1 MRLRYRALYEQ
12 LYEKQVFEIK
22 YKHYEY
28 DKIYDFIHIEIF
40 MVAER
45 DRATTRSA

>member
-1 MRLRYRALYEQ
+1 LRYRALYEQ

-45 DRATTRSA
+45 G